1 MTGDQLKRAGQS
13 LALDH
18 AGKSWTDSTLDK
30 LRAFCKARKD
40 MGAPTFRFE
49 EFRAVAEHAG
59 WPMPPDHHVWG
70 ALPRLAKRAGII
82 LPTTKYEPAQ
92 SEKTHAHPV
101 RVWVAL

>member
-1 MTGDQLKRAGQS
+1 MTGDQLKHAGQS

-40 MGAPTFRFE
+40 MGAPSFRFE
-49 EFRAVAEHAG
+49 EFRAVAEKAG

-70 ALPRLAKRAGII
+70 ALPGRAVRAGLIRF
-82 LPTTKYEPAQ
+82 TGDYEKAQ
-92 SEKTHAHPV
+92 SPKTRSHPIK
-101 RVWVAL
+101 VWLAI